1 MNKEEEFDVIARE
14 VFFPLYAVIAED
26 AVNVLNGKNGK
37 CLDIGCG
44 GGFFGLHVAK
54 ITEMDIL
61 FCDYSENAISICDKR
76 REEWG
81 LNNRTASLVCD
92 VHRLDIPS
100 NLFDLIVS
108 RSSIGFWGDEE
119 EVKKAFSE
127 LYRVLALGGVT
138 YIGRGFGN
146 KEIYNEI
153 VEKMKIYN
161 PAWPGSLKSI
171 TNNLTTKDYKKIL
184 NELEIKFEMV
194 EDESGNWI
202 IMKK

>member
-14 VFFPLYAVIAED
+14 VFFPLYAVIAKE
-26 AVNVLNGKNGK
+26 AVDVLNRKNGK

-54 ITEMDIL
+54 ITEMEVL
-61 FCDYSENAISICDKR
+61 FCDYSENAIAICDKR

-81 LNNRTASLVCD
+81 LNNRTSSLVCD
-92 VHRLDIPS
+92 VHSLDIS
-100 NLFDLIVS
+100 SDSFDLIVS
-108 RSSIGFWGDEE
+108 RSSIGFWGDAEE
-119 EVKKAFSE
+119 LKKALSE
-127 LYRVLALGGVT
+127 LYRVLASGGVT

-146 KEIYNEI
+146 KKLHSEI

-161 PAWPGSLKSI
+161 PEWPGCLKNV
-171 TNNLTTKDYKKIL
+171 TNNLTAEDYKKIL

-194 EDESGNWI
+194 EDESGDWI